1 MKEKE
6 FKKMQ
11 ERQNDLMNGQMSNM
25 RANQEQTFFRRAEQE
40 KKDMIK
46 GILKTGY
53 NVPQDIKEM
62 DETEL
67 NALSELDKINLAK
80 KLELDNKLREFT
92 NKTSHYYENFEEN
105 VLMPSTDKKI
115 QEQIKMEKAHEKQ
128 MSIFDKGVTLASNRN
143 MFART
148 SNRIDIEKQIWN
160 NEVNKKTQRES
171 EAQEDL
177 RKRMEEQAKFE
188 EQQAIEAAKK
198 KQLMDQ
204 YKANLDA

>member
-105 VLMPSTDKKI
+105 VLLPSTDKKI